1 MTRRDLRTAERDYR
15 ATNNRTS
22 ARRAPA
28 PSRPRTFNA
37 LAMLAHLATAVALIV
52 TLSYILK

>member
-22 ARRAPA
+22 ARRAP
-28 PSRPRTFNA
+28 RPRTFNA